1 MNSRPPSHHGAPK
14 HPNVSGWLQKLGHPN
29 SAQSGIIRILLI
41 ATVVVALCG
50 LGYYMVD
57 PAIESIGEGF
67 WLAFTTAATVG
78 YGDLVPSTAES
89 RVFSVIVVVVGFAVL
104 SLVTASI
111 SALLVGKQER
121 MIEYEILHDLH
132 KQVRLLRE
140 EIAELRQEGHLAS
153 PAAASPP
160 NADTD
165 QPSPLN

>member
-1 MNSRPPSHHGAPK
+1 MTSRPTSALDRPSRSPI
-14 HPNVSGWLQKLGHPN
+14 PRWLQKLGHPN

-78 YGDLVPSTAES
+78 YGDLVPSTVES

-153 PAAASPP
+153 PPADTPPPVGSAHPSPP
-160 NADTD
+160 N
-165 QPSPLN
+165 